1 MDLDFKKMSEYQNS
15 EDYNKYLK
23 YLNFFYMKEHPK
35 DRYNKEYLEGT
46 YILIEKKHPSKK
58 ITITPTEF
66 INIHRLYI
74 ELKKYSEVIL
84 TVISNIISSKN
95 NITENDRKE
104 FDNLKQKYI
113 MYKEQLNEINI
124 INKDFYD
131 EMDVLL
137 NKKIELSNNLAKYY
151 QKRNNEYSEIKVMI
165 PENLKNKLILI
176 FKENNKKVPSDKQIN
191 KIAKENL
198 VASIEI
204 EKWFNWIETVY
215 LYRLVKNDITKI
227 TNEIKLKEETYDMNS
242 KYMIIKKPIIKD

>member
-15 EDYNKYLK
+15 EEYNKYLK
-23 YLNFFYMKEHPK
+23 YLNFFYMKEHSK

-46 YILIEKKHPSKK
+46 YILIEKKNPSKK
-58 ITITPTEF
+58 IEITPTEF
-66 INIHRLYI
+66 VNIHRLYI

-104 FDNLKQKYI
+104 FDNLKEKYM
-113 MYKEQLNEINI
+113 MYKQQLKEISI

-151 QKRNNEYSEIKVMI
+151 QKRNNQYSEIKVMI
-165 PENLKNKLILI
+165 SESLKNKLILI
-176 FKENNKKVPSDKQIN
+176 FKDNNKKVPTDKHIN

-198 VASIEI
+198 VPSIEI
-204 EKWFNWIETVY
+204 ENWFKWIESVY
-215 LYRLVKNDITKI
+215 LYRLVKNDITKL
-227 TNEIKLKEETYDMNS
+227 TNDIKIKEETYDMNS